1 LPGTVN
7 RKGDPPVE
15 IRVVES
21 NDRRY
26 NPGDFETFMAEEIP
40 AETPEVH
47 VGALVLRPDAAP
59 PTEKLNRLRCNSKAF
74 SDSWNQWRSDFIDQ
88 SQSAYDQ
95 SLADIAALNGWTDQE
110 IADLLIAVRRRHGH
124 KPEKALRADYVARTI
139 SLARRG
145 AQERSAEGVNLSG
158 FLPCQAAQPAAE
170 NDEHPVIP
178 APKSLR
184 QLIQCYPAL
193 RKPVIEG
200 LLREGETMN
209 VISAPKIGKALAVDT
224 PILTDNGWTTMGAI
238 RPGMRVH
245 ACDGTLTDVV
255 AVSDIMCGRPCYRVT
270 TKSGASVVADENHLW
285 LVKQR
290 RHTAIV
296 TTRNLALGYQG
307 RRWLLPVAQPLVR
320 ERAKLPLDPWLLGY
334 WLGNGTAREGGI
346 TINTLDIAHIHER
359 ILRAGFDIGLVTH
372 KGGATTFTVIGLK
385 PILRIM
391 RVLNNKHVPRLYLTA
406 SLEQRAAL
414 LAGLLDS
421 DGYAATSSNGSGHVE
436 FSSTEPTLAMQ
447 VFSLVRSLGHK
458 ASCSVQRAMFNGTDC
473 GPKIRITFA
482 ASRRHSPFSLPRKTD
497 ALPARAPSS
506 RSQCDGIVSVEP
518 VPSVPVRCI
527 QVAHPTGTYL
537 AGETFMVTHN
547 SWLVIDLALAVA
559 TGRPWL
565 GMDCVPGEVLIL
577 DNELHGETSANRI
590 PKVAERRGI
599 DIEAVAG
606 RLYVENLRGRLQDL
620 FALGP
625 YFKQFA
631 PGRFKVVILDAFY
644 RFLPMRAD
652 ENDNGTMA
660 NLYNYLDSFADYLK
674 CCFVLIHH
682 TSKGNQSLKELTD
695 VGAGAGAQSRAT
707 DTHLI
712 LRRHEEEDAVV
723 MDAAV
728 RSWPPRQP
736 RCLRWAWPVWMPDDD
751 LDPTALRKEGGR
763 KSSGG
768 DSAEP
773 ETPVWTVES
782 FVAKFIG
789 QEPKSQTRIVFDA
802 EQAGL
807 SSRKVARFLELAEE
821 DGCIHRWYTGPR
833 RTLSYATTEPPED
846 DPQDD
851 SRRAAVE
858 ALLKSEPGLSTK
870 DVAERCGVSRQYV
883 NRIRK
888 EVE

>member
-1 LPGTVN
+1 MEQFLNTLFAEALAENRRLCVFTLPDRQTRHFSSLTAAALHAAEEAKTKDVYFGVGLAGANFNRRNAASEIVAIVGLWADIDLAAPWRPGKSLPKTQEEARTILEKLPLAPSVLVDSGHGLHAYWLFKEPWTFETDAERLVAAKTARGWVETVRNAAQAFGWDVDSVGDLARVLRLPGTVN

-15 IRVVES
+15 VRVAES

-40 AETPEVH
+40 AETPEVQ
-47 VGALVLRPDAAP
+47 VGALALRPDAEP
-59 PTEKLNRLRCNSKAF
+59 PADKFAQLYQSCPAFAQAWNRQRP
-74 SDSWNQWRSDFIDQ
+74 DFTDQ
-88 SQSAYDQ
+88 SQSSYDL

-110 IADLLIAVRRRHGH
+110 IANLVIAARRRHEQ
-124 KPEKALRADYVARTI
+124 KPEKALRADYITKTI
-139 SLARRG
+139 ASARR
-145 AQERSAEGVNLSG
+145 AASERTDQSGVNLSAFMSG
-158 FLPCQAAQPAAE
+158 TQPAT
-170 NDEHPVIP
+170 VS

-184 QLIQCYPAL
+184 QIVQLYPAL

-209 VISAPKIGKALAVDT
+209 VISAPKIGK
-224 PILTDNGWTTMGAI
+224 
-238 RPGMRVH
+238 
-245 ACDGTLTDVV
+245 
-255 AVSDIMCGRPCYRVT
+255 
-270 TKSGASVVADENHLW
+270 
-285 LVKQR
+285 
-290 RHTAIV
+290 
-296 TTRNLALGYQG
+296 
-307 RRWLLPVAQPLVR
+307 
-320 ERAKLPLDPWLLGY
+320 
-334 WLGNGTAREGGI
+334 
-346 TINTLDIAHIHER
+346 
-359 ILRAGFDIGLVTH
+359 
-372 KGGATTFTVIGLK
+372 
-385 PILRIM
+385 
-391 RVLNNKHVPRLYLTA
+391 
-406 SLEQRAAL
+406 
-414 LAGLLDS
+414 
-421 DGYAATSSNGSGHVE
+421 
-436 FSSTEPTLAMQ
+436 
-447 VFSLVRSLGHK
+447 
-458 ASCSVQRAMFNGTDC
+458 
-473 GPKIRITFA
+473 
-482 ASRRHSPFSLPRKTD
+482 
-497 ALPARAPSS
+497 
-506 RSQCDGIVSVEP
+506 
-518 VPSVPVRCI
+518 
-527 QVAHPTGTYL
+527 
-537 AGETFMVTHN
+537 

-599 DIEAVAG
+599 DIEAVAD
-606 RLYVENLRGRLQDL
+606 RLYVENLRGRLVDL

-625 YFKQFA
+625 YFRQFA

-660 NLYNYLDSFADYLK
+660 SLYNYLDSYADHLK
-674 CCFVLIHH
+674 CSFVIIHH
-682 TSKGNQSLKELTD
+682 TSKGNQSLKEVTD

-707 DTHLI
+707 DTHLV

-736 RCLRWAWPVWMPDDD
+736 RCLRWAWPVWMPDDN

-768 DSAEP
+768 DGAAGP
-773 ETPVWTVES
+773 ETPAWTVES
-782 FVAKFIG
+782 FVARFIG

-821 DGCIHRWYTGPR
+821 DGLIHRWYTGPR

-846 DPQDD
+846 EQQDD

-858 ALLKSEPGLSTK
+858 ALLESEPGLSTK